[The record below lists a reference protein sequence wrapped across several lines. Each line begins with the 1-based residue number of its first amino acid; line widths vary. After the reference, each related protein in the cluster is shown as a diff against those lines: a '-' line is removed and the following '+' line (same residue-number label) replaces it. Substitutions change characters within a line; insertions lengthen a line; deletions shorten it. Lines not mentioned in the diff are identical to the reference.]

1 MRIIV
6 TVIILL
12 CLFASCS
19 NNDVAPAAKQ
29 ATAPAPPV
37 NPPTPPDI
45 EKKLDRILEDFA
57 NRICNDYWKKYDPHG
72 QGPIDVTFDVS
83 AYVDDLNKRWFN
95 QIPHTWMDYKG
106 IVEGA
111 VVSILRSSAQRGN
124 GDYMQL
130 WTIVVEY
137 VNDDGKFKKER
148 TFEALPSNKYYR
160 EITGR
165 DLPHQ

>member
-12 CLFASCS
+12 CLTASCS
-19 NNDVAPAAKQ
+19 NNVAAPATEQ

-37 NPPTPPDI
+37 NPSTPPDI
-45 EKKLDRILEDFA
+45 EKKLDRILEDFEK
-57 NRICNDYWKKYDPHG
+57 RICNDYWKKYDYGGKG
-72 QGPIDVTFDVS
+72 QTDVTFDGS
-83 AYVDDLNKRWFN
+83 AYVDDLNKRMFN

-124 GDYMQL
+124 GDYMNL

-137 VNDDGKFKKER
+137 ANDDGRFKKER